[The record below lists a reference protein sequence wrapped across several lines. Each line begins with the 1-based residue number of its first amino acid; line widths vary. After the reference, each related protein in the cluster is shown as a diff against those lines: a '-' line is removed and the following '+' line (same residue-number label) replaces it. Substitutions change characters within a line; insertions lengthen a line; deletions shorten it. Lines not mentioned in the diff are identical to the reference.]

1 MSTLKTTNITHG
13 SNSGTNNLIL
23 DDTGKVSIAEKK
35 LYCPGTIIQVKQG
48 TPLTSKFNTSSAT
61 MVDTGLSVAITPTA
75 TTSKI
80 LVQVSLGSLANSSAG
95 KRVWMDIVRGSTT
108 VIKGD
113 AATGGEVTACLCTR
127 SADSNHT
134 QVPVSFMYLDSPA
147 TTSATTYKV
156 QLAAGPDSGGTVY
169 LNGSADGDSAS
180 GNTASTLIVMEV
192 AGT

>member
-1 MSTLKTTNITHG
+1 MTLKLNG
-13 SNSGTNNLIL
+13 SSSGS
-23 DDTGKVSIAEKK
+23 VSIDAPASTTGGADRVIT
-35 LYCPGTIIQVKQG
+35 LPDRNQTGLGCILQVKQG
-48 TPLTSKFNTSSAT
+48 TPLTSKFSTASAT
-61 MVDTGLSVAITPTA
+61 MVDSGLSVAITPTA

-192 AGT
+192 AG